1 MNREIKLRAWNEII
15 SEMVYEK
22 NTPHNFGRLN
32 SAEILRMYDNVMQFT
47 GIRDKNGKEVY
58 EGDLLSDMKEFPM
71 ILPVIYDEENAMF
84 CCDISYKNDGS
95 SIDGIKAC
103 FSDGFTVVGNIFE
116 NPELLKSGG
125 EK

>member
-47 GIRDKNGKEVY
+47 GLYDNTDKEIY
-58 EGDLLSDMKEFPM
+58 EGDILQFYDSDDVLQQGEVTFKYGSFCIESDFMTFYRWTNYSE
-71 ILPVIYDEENAMF
+71 IAVI
-84 CCDISYKNDGS
+84 
-95 SIDGIKAC
+95 
-103 FSDGFTVVGNIFE
+103 GNIYE
-116 NPELLKSGG
+116 NPNLLSGG